1 MSYSSNQDN
10 WSYSNENCLFKEY
23 DSLLDEESKELPRP
37 NNGITG
43 LLNEQQNK
51 ANNFGTDEQLDNNFK
66 TPNENF
72 TILEEVKQIKPS
84 EVKFLTKKRKSLGRK
99 PKNSTEIGDHTSA
112 SEDNQYDKNLR
123 SFISHFINSLNRYII
138 FKYDGKVSPTL
149 QNINVIKQFG
159 SSNIRHKQFI
169 KTKIYKVLIYNPP
182 PNKKYKNHRDF
193 GSHNEKIIREM
204 VIDKKDE
211 LFTALMKLDI
221 ESIHNIFIQNKK
233 SINIKDKE
241 YDLSNFKILNDYIDE
256 KIKNLRDNLK
266 TEKEIENEIFLY
278 KKNFT
283 YLIKYVKEEKE
294 SKSRK
299 KELDEKDIVIYGTI
313 DELEKEQYFLIKK
326 IKKI

>member
-10 WSYSNENCLFKEY
+10 WPYSNENSLFKEY
-23 DSLLDEESKELPRP
+23 DSLFDEESKELPRP
-37 NNGITG
+37 NNGIIG
-43 LLNEQQNK
+43 LLNEQQNR
-51 ANNFGTDEQLDNNFK
+51 ANNFGTDEKLDNNFK
-66 TPNENF
+66 APNENL
-72 TILEEVKQIKPS
+72 TILESVKQIKSS

-99 PKNSTEIGDHTSA
+99 PKNSTEIGAHTSA

-123 SFISHFINSLNRYII
+123 SCISHFINSFNGYIKL
-138 FKYDGKVSPTL
+138 KYGGKVSPTL
-149 QNINVIKQFG
+149 QNTNVIKQFG
-159 SSNIRHKQFI
+159 SSIIKHKQFI

-182 PNKKYKNHRDF
+182 PNKKYKNHRKF

-221 ESIHNIFIQNKK
+221 ESIHNIFIQNEK
-233 SINIKDKE
+233 SINIKGKE

-256 KIKNLRDNLK
+256 KIKNLRNNLK
-266 TEKEIENEIFLY
+266 NEEEIKDEILLY
-278 KKNFT
+278 KKNIT

-313 DELEKEQYFLIKK
+313 DELEKKQYFLIKK